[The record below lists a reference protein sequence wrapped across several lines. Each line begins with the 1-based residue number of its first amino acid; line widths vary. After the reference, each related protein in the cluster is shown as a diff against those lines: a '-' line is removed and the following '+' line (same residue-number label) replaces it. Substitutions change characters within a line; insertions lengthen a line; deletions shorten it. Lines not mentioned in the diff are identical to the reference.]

1 MLEPIASFLRPQSL
15 DEFVGQ
21 VHLVGENKPIR
32 VFLQNG
38 NVPSMIFRGPP
49 GCGKTTMAHIISQTL
64 QADFFP
70 LSGVSSKKEDVVKL
84 IEQAKLNRQYG
95 KQTIIFLDEIHRWNK
110 AQQDTLLP
118 FVEKGIIIL
127 IGATTENPSFTINNA
142 LLSRCRVFVFEKIS
156 EQDIVTS
163 ISQNRPRILKEFP
176 GTSISD
182 ENLHL
187 IAKLGNGDLRNAL
200 NLLESTLLLKK
211 QGELTDQDILS
222 SGQKQVYYDRDGEEH
237 YNIISAVHKSL
248 RDSDADAACYRIQRM
263 LMGGEDPLYIARR
276 LLRFASE
283 DIGPA
288 DNNALLLANEVYNAI
303 AKIGMPEC
311 RVFLMQLAIYLAKA
325 KKNNIAY
332 RVDLATIADIE
343 KYGNLSVPKNI
354 RNAPTQ
360 LMKDEGYGEGY
371 KYVHDDPS
379 AKDQQHMPDE
389 LKGKKYIDSS
399 A

>member
-1 MLEPIASFLRPQSL
+1 MLEPIASLLRPNSL

-32 VFLQNG
+32 VFLQNK
-38 NVPSMIFRGPP
+38 NIPSMIFWGPP

-70 LSGVSSKKEDVVKL
+70 LSGVTSKKEDVTKL
-84 IEQAKLNRQYG
+84 IDQAKLNHQYG

-110 AQQDTLLP
+110 AQQDVLLP
-118 FVEKGIIIL
+118 FVEKWTIIL

-142 LLSRCRVFVFEKIS
+142 LLSRCRVFVFEKLT
-156 EQDIVTS
+156 EQEILSFIVK
-163 ISQNRPRILKEFP
+163 NKERIQKAAP
-176 GTSISD
+176 GITISD
-182 ENLHL
+182 ENILL
-187 IAKLGNGDLRNAL
+187 IAKLANWDLRNAL
-200 NLLESTLLLKK
+200 NLLESAILLRKT
-211 QGELTDQDILS
+211 GEITEQDILDS
-222 SGQKQVYYDRDGEEH
+222 WQKQVYYDRDGEEH

-248 RDSDADAACYRIQRM
+248 RDSDGDAACYRIQRM
-263 LMGGEDPLYIARR
+263 LAWWEDPLYIARR
-276 LLRFASE
+276 MLRFASE

-288 DNNALLLANEVYNAI
+288 DNNALLLANQVYDAC
-303 AKIGMPEC
+303 AKIWMPEC

-332 RVDLATIADIE
+332 RVDLATLADVE
-343 KYGNLSVPKNI
+343 KYGNLPVPKNI

-360 LMKDEGYGEGY
+360 LMKDEWYGAWY

-379 AKDQQHMPDE
+379 AKGQQHMPDE
-389 LKGKKYIDSS
+389 LKGRKYV
-399 A
+399 